1 MVRIYV
7 TCDQK
12 DIKNGQKVKIFI
24 MRNNIEEEYTDI
36 IHNHTGTK
44 FDIKA

>member
-24 MRNNIEEEYTDI
+24 MRNNIEEYTDI